1 MARRRVA
8 FQGERGAFSEAA
20 AHQLLGESITPVA
33 CDKDELVFDMV
44 ENRKA
49 DCAVIPIENSLV
61 GSIHRYYDLLLKRNL
76 HVTGETQ
83 VRIIHCLIVPKG
95 VALKDITKVYSH
107 PVALDQCRN
116 FFDSHPK
123 IAPISYYDTAGAV
136 KMLADSGARNAA
148 AIAGPFTAEL
158 YMGMRVLR
166 KSIEDEKSNYT
177 RFLLLQR
184 RPMPFKGPAK
194 TSIVF
199 SMKNMPGGLFKVLSV
214 FALRDI
220 DLTKI
225 ESRPVRK
232 KAWQY
237 HFYLDFIGSVK
248 DEAVKNALDHLAEI
262 THFIRILGSYPRSI

>member
-1 MARRRVA
+1 MTHKRVA

-20 AHQLLGESITPVA
+20 ARQLLGESITAVA
-33 CDKDELVFDMV
+33 CDKYEAVFDMV
-44 ENRKA
+44 EARRA

-61 GSIHRYYDLLLKRNL
+61 GSIHRYYDLLLERSL
-76 HVTGETQ
+76 HVIGETQ
-83 VRIIHCLIVPKG
+83 VRIVHCLIAPKG
-95 VALKDITKVYSH
+95 VAFKHITKVYSH

-116 FFDSHPK
+116 FFDRYPR

-148 AIAGPFTAEL
+148 AIAGPFAADL
-158 YMGMRVLR
+158 YPGMRVLR
-166 KSIEDEKSNYT
+166 KSIEDERSNYT
-177 RFLLLQR
+177 RFLLLAR
-184 RPMPFKGPAK
+184 KPASFKGPAK

-199 SMKNMPGGLFKVLSV
+199 SMKNMPGGLFRALSV

-232 KAWQY
+232 RAWQY

-248 DEAVKNALDHLAEI
+248 EEAVKNALDHLAEI
-262 THFIRILGSYPRSI
+262 THFVRVLGSYPRSI